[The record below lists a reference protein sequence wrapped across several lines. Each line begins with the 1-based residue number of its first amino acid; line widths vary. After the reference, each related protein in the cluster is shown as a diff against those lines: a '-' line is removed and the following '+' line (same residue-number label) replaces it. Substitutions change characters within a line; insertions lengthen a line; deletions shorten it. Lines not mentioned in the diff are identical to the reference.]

1 MRSNPVVETKG
12 RPVKKTIALLAVV
25 AGGVGLAA
33 PAALADTDP
42 LAAVRADVAKVEADA
57 TARHD
62 LVIADA
68 QKLQADAQ
76 AAVGGTKDA
85 AKATIQADRQK
96 LRADRAQATATVRAD
111 REQLRT
117 DLAAVHAARAGG
129 NGVLRDLL
137 RPMRTQLR
145 QQHHEILGAIHS
157 ARAAVRSLHRSF
169 RHQH

>member
-1 MRSNPVVETKG
+1 M
-12 RPVKKTIALLAVV
+12 KKTIALLAVV
-25 AGGVGLAA
+25 AGSVGVAA

-76 AAVGGTKDA
+76 AAAGGTKDA

-96 LRADRAQATATVRAD
+96 LWSDRAQATETVRAD
-111 REQLRT
+111 RAQLRT
-117 DLAAVHAARAGG
+117 DLAAVHAAKAGG
-129 NGVLRDLL
+129 NGVLEDLL

-145 QQHHEILGAIHS
+145 QQHREIVSAIHE
-157 ARAAVRSLHRSF
+157 ARRAVRTLRHSF
-169 RHQH
+169 KQH